1 MNAKFFAIVCI
12 SLMLLFAW
20 LCRTIDKTQ
29 KAKAQAQAQAER
41 ERREAFEELERA
53 SIECEKRQKRDAIQR
68 QIIHCETQR
77 NDLLLLGREKMT
89 LRQRIALDD
98 KTFKLDEKISQ
109 LYDKLEILQ

>member
-1 MNAKFFAIVCI
+1 MLAKTFGLVCI
-12 SLMLLFAW
+12 ALMLLFAW
-20 LCRTIDKTQ
+20 VCRTIDKTQ
-29 KAKAQAQAQAER
+29 KRKAQAQAQAER
-41 ERREAFEELERA
+41 ERLQAWEELERA
-53 SIECEKRQKRDAIQR
+53 SRECEKRQKRDAIQR
-68 QIIHCETQR
+68 QIIHYETQR